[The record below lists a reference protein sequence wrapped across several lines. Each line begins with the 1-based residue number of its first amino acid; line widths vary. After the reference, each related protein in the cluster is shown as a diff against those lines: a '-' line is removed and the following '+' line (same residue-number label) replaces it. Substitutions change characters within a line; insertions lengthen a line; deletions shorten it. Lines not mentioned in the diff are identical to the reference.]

1 MSTTVLN
8 SLINQAGN
16 MLTKHICSLDGH
28 DWKTEG
34 GRACEKGWGDC
45 GQTVYVCGVC
55 GEYDYGYPGGP
66 GHDDCKNCTL
76 EDLNEE
82 EVLPTSQF
90 EEDKAT
96 SVLSIINQLPSYAL
110 KLIQ

>member
-1 MSTTVLN
+1 MSTLLLI
-8 SLINQAGN
+8 SLISQASN
-16 MLTKHICSLDGH
+16 LLTKHNCVTDGH

-66 GHDDCKNCTL
+66 GYDDCEQCQR
-76 EDLNEE
+76 EDLNIEDEE
-82 EVLPTSQF
+82 PITIVWD
-90 EEDKAT
+90 EDPVENNSET
-96 SVLSIINQLPSYAL
+96 
-110 KLIQ
+110 